1 LQYPTFIP
9 PKSLEEL
16 KKLPRELA
24 WDGPATDP
32 WENYYHEND
41 VVSGKDQE
49 ED

>member
-1 LQYPTFIP
+1 M
-9 PKSLEEL
+9 SEEEL
-16 KKLPRELA
+16 RKLPRELI

-32 WENYYHEND
+32 NEDFYHEND